1 MKKLLLLLCITTVAI
16 CNVKAQSSEV
26 STGYLWWIDQG
37 ISAHTNFAKQDFL
50 SFSATGNY
58 YDNKWLYKLRFQT
71 NESFEFFSSDNSRFT
86 EIGFMMGKAQIKK
99 LSRLS
104 VSAGAGVAFGDYNEQ
119 FMISEVSDHYI
130 YIKRKFFSPALLI
143 EGEASL
149 TPLKYFGIG
158 LFVNA
163 NVNTKIPI
171 MGIGAR
177 LSLGNMRYQ

>member
-1 MKKLLLLLCITTVAI
+1 MRHTSF
-16 CNVKAQSSEV
+16 AQ
-26 STGYLWWIDQG
+26 
-37 ISAHTNFAKQDFL
+37 QDFI
-50 SFSATGNY
+50 SFSATANY

-71 NESFEFFSSDNSRFT
+71 NESFEFFSSNQFT
-86 EIGFMMGKAQIKK
+86 EVGFMMGKAQIKK

-104 VSAGAGVAFGDYNEQ
+104 ISAGPGVAFGNYKQ
-119 FMISEVSDHYI
+119 RFMIPEASDYI